1 MASAA
6 PNNTGK
12 QSEIPS
18 EKLLL
23 IALEIAY
30 GVLVVPTLFSS
41 VGKSRAYHLRDLYR
55 RGFGAKH
62 ICDVTFNW

>member
-30 GVLVVPTLFSS
+30 GVLVVPT
-41 VGKSRAYHLRDLYR
+41 
-55 RGFGAKH
+55 
-62 ICDVTFNW
+62 